1 MEFADEAGAV
11 TDRFEGADE
20 VGGGFVV
27 ESEFPGGEADLAVLV
42 GVEAGEE
49 GSARLRAAGLGHVG
63 ALEENAL

>member
-11 TDRFEGADE
+11 AGRFEGADE

-49 GSARLRAAGLGHVG
+49 GGAGLRAAGLGHVG
-63 ALEENAL
+63 AFEKDAL